1 MKLNAIISY
10 NLKVTYTTILRLMIH
25 FKIPIMLIDDY

>member
-10 NLKVTYTTILRLMIH
+10 NLKVTYPTILRLMIH